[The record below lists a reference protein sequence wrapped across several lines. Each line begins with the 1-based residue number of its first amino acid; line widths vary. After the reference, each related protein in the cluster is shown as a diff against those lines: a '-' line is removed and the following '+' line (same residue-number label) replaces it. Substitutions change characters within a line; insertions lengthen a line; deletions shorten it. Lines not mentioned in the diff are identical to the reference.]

1 MSELQDELVKASG
14 FEPTK
19 NYDRQN
25 WLAAL
30 ARSVNELPEEDFD
43 GLSVEAQD
51 WFNEAVKALNKKK
64 EIPDFADAEETEET
78 EEATADDEG
87 DPSDDEIEA
96 KPDTEEVEEA
106 APPKKAAKGKKAKA
120 EPDEDEEAPAPKKR
134 APAAKKPAAAV
145 SGADEYGVTGGKS
158 QQAIKMLEKGCRMSD
173 ITEEVGGTY
182 YNLIQRLTKDGH
194 VVEKTGN
201 GMLKLTHADKAK
213 KAKVKK

>member
-1 MSELQDELVKASG
+1 MSELQKELVSASG

-30 ARSVNELPEEDFD
+30 ARQVNELPEVEFD
-43 GLSVEAQD
+43 ALSVEAQD

-64 EIPDFADAEETEET
+64 DVPDFEDAEETEAAADA
-78 EEATADDEG
+78 EAEEG
-87 DPSDDEIEA
+87 DPSDDEIPA
-96 KPDTEEVEEA
+96 EEETP
-106 APPKKAAKGKKAKA
+106 PPKKAAKGKKAQTK
-120 EPDEDEEAPAPKKR
+120 PDEDEEAPAPKKR
-134 APAAKKPAAAV
+134 VPAPKKPAAAV

>member
-64 EIPDFADAEETEET
+64 DVPDFPDAEPT
-78 EEATADDEG
+78 EEAAADDAETETEEG
-87 DPSDDEIEA
+87 DPSDDEDVA
-96 KPDTEEVEEA
+96 EEETP
-106 APPKKAAKGKKAKA
+106 PPKKAAKGKKAKA
-120 EPDEDEEAPAPKKR
+120 EPVEDEEAPAPKKR